1 MINPNQITIEP
12 DGVLL
17 EHRVCGFGGY
27 RIRLSWAELVAV
39 GAPGC
44 PHCGRVI
51 TTAVQ
56 VLDSL
61 EASMHE
67 LERKAKLGERQRD
80 VALQATEIVWQRLV
94 DAIAERNAAVNA
106 GRAA

>member
-12 DGVLL
+12 AGVLL
-17 EHRVCGFGGY
+17 EHRACGLGGY

-44 PHCGRVI
+44 PYCGRVI
-51 TTAVQ
+51 TTTVQ

-67 LERKAKLGERQRD
+67 LERTATLGELQRE
-80 VALQATEIVWQRLV
+80 VALEATEIVWQRLV
-94 DAIAERNAAVNA
+94 DAIVERNAVVH
-106 GRAA
+106 AAA